1 MKSEDRVF
9 PQVTKGDKNAGITV
23 RDYIAIQA
31 MQGIITNDHLLSALV
46 ATADSGLRVRESLVA
61 TLAYTFAEKMIEES
75 ENGRG

>member
-31 MQGIITNDHLLSALV
+31 MRGIIAKRGVTEDRDDTV
-46 ATADSGLRVRESLVA
+46 K
-61 TLAYTFAEKMIEES
+61 LAYDLADEMIQES